1 MGPMREAIL
10 GVVRHGLTAAGGG
23 LVTSGVL
30 DAAAAQTAVGA
41 IVALI
46 GVIWSVIEKRQRA

>member
-1 MGPMREAIL
+1 MKEAIL

-23 LVTSGVL
+23 LVASGVL

-46 GVIWSVIEKRQRA
+46 GVAWSVWEKRGR